1 MKNIREI
8 TEDRT
13 VKKQSCR
20 MTPQEKEIH
29 KEAGKYR
36 RMTDQQLIDAINGL
50 KRQTEKAVA
59 ERNAMAAL
67 AEEKEH
73 EAEIA
78 NRAAVAA
85 AEAMREKVEE
95 LSKRS
100 KESRQTGGR
109 EAVRAF
115 LDKLLEKTGTGNG
128 IGRGTIFK
136 LNKILESLPD
146 EDFALES
153 SRTAEV

>member
-8 TEDRT
+8 TEDRI

-100 KESRQTGGR
+100 KESCQTGGR

-115 LDKLLEKTGTGNG
+115 LDKLLEKAGTGNG

-136 LNKILESLPD
+136 LNKILENLPD
-146 EDFALES
+146 EDFAPES